1 MAHLP
6 LSIFFFFFSSL
17 PTLSLVDYLETS
29 FNHDKITFVF
39 LLLAAGNFKYAIT

>member
-29 FNHDKITFVF
+29 FNQDNITFVF